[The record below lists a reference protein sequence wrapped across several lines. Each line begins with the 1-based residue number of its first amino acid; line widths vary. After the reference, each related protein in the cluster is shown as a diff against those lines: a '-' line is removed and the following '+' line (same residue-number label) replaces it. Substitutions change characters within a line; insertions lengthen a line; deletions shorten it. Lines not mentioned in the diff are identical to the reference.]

1 MIPMN
6 ENAAITN
13 SIEIAKIL
21 CAARGDEYPIDVDSA
36 NEIADFIE
44 TLQSVSRNARTNPI
58 DSLCQQA
65 HRLG

>member
-21 CAARGDEYPIDVDSA
+21 CAARGDRYPIDVDSA

-44 TLQSVSRNARTNPI
+44 TLQKRFTDARTNPI

>member
-21 CAARGDEYPIDVDSA
+21 CAARGDRYPIDVDSA
-36 NEIADFIE
+36 NEIADFIK
-44 TLQSVSRNARTNPI
+44 TLQKRFTERSDKS
-58 DSLCQQA
+58 D
-65 HRLG
+65 

>member
-21 CAARGDEYPIDVDSA
+21 CAARGDRYHIDVDSA

-44 TLQSVSRNARTNPI
+44 TLQKRFTERSDKS
-58 DSLCQQA
+58 D
-65 HRLG
+65 

>member
-21 CAARGDEYPIDVDSA
+21 CAARGDRYPIDVDSA

-44 TLQSVSRNARTNPI
+44 TLQERFTGGADKS
-58 DSLCQQA
+58 D
-65 HRLG
+65 